1 MERGIE
7 DAVVMDQDTFKS
19 LTSGTRT
26 KILKLLKKR
35 NHTLSEIAKTLGISK
50 TTAKEHLDI
59 LVKGRLTEQ
68 VPSTNKW
75 KYYTLTKDGRKLVG
89 EEGPKRVVILIA
101 TFVIGFLFALYG
113 FASPFVQPVA
123 LAEEQIG
130 GEADSWVAKGDE
142 ATMETL
148 EAGDVPPASAPR
160 EMETYEEETA
170 MVGEP
175 TAEAPNYIP
184 MMLGIVGIAM
194 MAMTLLLFLKGRRK
208 KGVI

>member
-7 DAVVMDQDTFKS
+7 DAVVMDQKTFKS
-19 LTSGTRT
+19 LTSTTRT

-35 NHTLSEIAKTLGISK
+35 NHTLSEIAKALRISK

-59 LVKGRLTEQ
+59 LVKGRLIEP

-75 KYYTLTKDGRKLVG
+75 KYYALTKDGRKLVG

-101 TFVIGFLFALYG
+101 TFVIGFLFVLYG
-113 FASPFVQPVA
+113 FASPVVQPVA
-123 LAEEQIG
+123 LAEEQVG
-130 GEADSWVAKGDE
+130 GEDNWVAKADE

-175 TAEAPNYIP
+175 TAEAPNYLP
-184 MMLGIVGIAM
+184 LMLGIVGIAM
-194 MAMTLLLFLKGRRK
+194 MAMTLLLFLRGRRK